1 MHNKSEIEIYQTED
15 GVTKVDVR
23 LENET
28 VWLTQQQIA
37 ELFDTARSSIVEH
50 IKNIYSQGE
59 LSSETTCRKFRQV
72 RMEGNRQ
79 VARSLPHY
87 NLDMIISVGYRVN
100 SKRAT
105 QFRQWATQRLNE
117 FIRKGFTLD
126 DDRLKGG
133 GGRYFRVLL
142 QRVRDIRSSE
152 RRPVA

>member
-1 MHNKSEIEIYQTED
+1 MYNKSEIEIYQTED

-50 IKNIYSQGE
+50 IKNIYGQDE

-105 QFRQWATQRLNE
+105 QFRCIIHPMPYQAESL
-117 FIRKGFTLD
+117 
-126 DDRLKGG
+126 
-133 GGRYFRVLL
+133 
-142 QRVRDIRSSE
+142 
-152 RRPVA
+152 